1 MSTHSIYPQL
11 KVAAGCGKR
20 VLPLIAAIGMSLTV
34 HAAPVSVDKAAAVAK
49 TFLEQTLQ
57 VKSPVR
63 MELQSWPYDAVYLFA
78 MSHGGWMMVAAD
90 DCARPVLAY
99 SLYGRINPDSMPVAL
114 QNIVGVYQQEIG
126 QIRTVKG
133 LPCHEEWKQ
142 LLAGK
147 SIQQAKEEEVGPLL
161 TTQWYQKSPYNQLCP
176 GYTMTGCVAT
186 AMAQVMKYWNYPAFG
201 RGSHSYTDDSG
212 YGTQSADFGNTCYDW
227 DNMPNRL
234 TGNSTAAEKAAVAT
248 LMYHCGVSVNMHY
261 STVYSGT
268 TLIKC
273 ETALPDYFRYNRH
286 DIRYCAKGQMS
297 NDAWTDTLI
306 AELRLLH
313 PILYGGDGP
322 SGGHCFICDGFNAQ
336 RYLHFNLG
344 EDGEGDGYYQVGAI
358 TYGAYSFNQ
367 ANVAILGLHP
377 EYGLY
382 LSEETV
388 CFTRVA
394 AQRQVWFST
403 SDTVNAP
410 WTAIPSDDWIHVDN
424 TDFSHLGQVTIS
436 VTENNTGAERTG
448 TVIFSQGSLS
458 VTLNVVQE
466 AYDPATDYCLLTV
479 EMENT
484 HNEPWAGDAH
494 LSFESPSGT
503 VYGIAQHTANSRTST
518 ATISVAPHDVMVRWH
533 PGGALDRYI
542 NYKVKNRYGETL
554 VEVNNAYFD
563 GDDALIVWP
572 CNRLRIGDPQDVS
585 QKWNVSPNP
594 TTGRLTVTGNIDNGQ
609 PVCLEVLD
617 AAGRVLQR
625 TAGLT
630 VDITHLGT
638 GIYYIRIITENAVKV
653 IKVVKGLSQ

>member
-1 MSTHSIYPQL
+1 MKKIIFIIAL
-11 KVAAGCGKR
+11 FAI
-20 VLPLIAAIGMSLTV
+20 VLTI
-34 HAAPVSVDKAAAVAK
+34 HAAPVSAGKAAAVAQS
-49 TFLEQTLQ
+49 FLKQTLQ
-57 VKSPVR
+57 TKQSVKL
-63 MELQSWPYDAVYLFA
+63 ELCTWDYDAVYLFTPPQ
-78 MSHGGWMMVAAD
+78 GGWVMVAAD
-90 DCARPVLAY
+90 DCARPILAY
-99 SLYGRINPDSMPVAL
+99 SLTGTLRTDALPVAM
-114 QNIVGVYQQEIG
+114 QNIVSDYQQEIEHVRNAKA
-126 QIRTVKG
+126 I
-133 LPCHEEWKQ
+133 PCHEEWDM
-142 LLAGK
+142 LAKGM
-147 SIQQAKEEEVGPLL
+147 SLQSVEEEEVGPLL

-234 TGNSTAAEKAAVAT
+234 TGNSTAAEKTAVAT

-268 TLIKC
+268 TLVKC

-286 DIRYCAKGQMS
+286 DIRYRAKGQMS

-306 AELRLLH
+306 AELRLH
-313 PILYGGDGP
+313 RPILYGGDGP

-388 CFTRVA
+388 SFTRIA

-403 SDTVNAP
+403 SDTVDAP
-410 WTAIPSDDWIHVDN
+410 WSAVVSDNWIQIDN
-424 TDFSHLGQVTIS
+424 TDFNHLGQVTVS
-436 VTENNTGAERTG
+436 VSDNTTGMERTG
-448 TVIFSQGSLS
+448 TVFFTQGNLS

-466 AYDPATDYCLLTV
+466 AYDPATDYCPLTV

-494 LSFESPSGT
+494 LSFESLSGT
-503 VYGIAQHTANSRTST
+503 VYGIAHHTVNSRTST
-518 ATISVAPHDVMVRWH
+518 ATINVAPHDVMVRWH

-542 NYKVKNRYGETL
+542 NYKVKNRHGETL
-554 VEVNNAYFD
+554 IEVNNAYFD
-563 GDDALIVWP
+563 GDDVLVVWP
-572 CNRLRIGDPQDVS
+572 CNHLGVDDPQDV
-585 QKWNVSPNP
+585 KPEWCVSPNP
-594 TTGRLTVTGNIDNGQ
+594 TTGRITVTGGIDNGQ
-609 PVCLEVLD
+609 TVLLEVLD
-617 AAGRVLQR
+617 ASGRVLLHTVGT
-625 TAGLT
+625 TADLSH
-630 VDITHLGT
+630 VGT
-638 GIYYIRIITENAVKV
+638 GIYYIRIITENTVTIKKV
-653 IKVVKGLSQ
+653 LKD

>member
-1 MSTHSIYPQL
+1 MKKI
-11 KVAAGCGKR
+11 VFI
-20 VLPLIAAIGMSLTV
+20 IALFAIDITI
-34 HAAPVSVDKAAAVAK
+34 HAAPVSADKAAAVARS
-49 TFLEQTLQ
+49 FLKQTLQ
-57 VKSPVR
+57 VKQSV
-63 MELQSWPYDAVYLFA
+63 MLELRAWDYDAVYLFTLPQE
-78 MSHGGWMMVAAD
+78 GWVMVAAD

-99 SLYGRINPDSMPVAL
+99 SLTGTLNTETLPVAL
-114 QNIVGVYQQEIG
+114 QNIVSVYQQEIA
-126 QIRTVKG
+126 QIRNAKDISS
-133 LPCHEEWKQ
+133 HEEWN
-142 LLAGK
+142 LLNKGMSLQSAE
-147 SIQQAKEEEVGPLL
+147 EEEVGPLL

-201 RGSHSYTDDSG
+201 KGSHSYTDDSG
-212 YGTQSADFGNTCYDW
+212 YGTQSADFGNTRYDW

-234 TGNSTAAEKAAVAT
+234 TGSSTAAEKTAVAT

-273 ETALPDYFRYNRH
+273 ETALPEYFRYNRH
-286 DIRYCAKGQMS
+286 DIRYRAKGQMS

-306 AELRLLH
+306 AELRLHH
-313 PILYGGDGP
+313 PILYGGNGP

-367 ANVAILGLHP
+367 ANDAILGLHP

-388 CFTRVA
+388 SFTRNA
-394 AQRQVWFST
+394 DQRQVWFST
-403 SDTVNAP
+403 SDTLDAP
-410 WTAIPSDDWIHVDN
+410 WTAVVSDNWIEISN
-424 TDFSHLGQVTIS
+424 TDFNHLGQVTVNVS
-436 VTENNTGAERTG
+436 ENATGMERTG
-448 TVIFSQGSLS
+448 TVVFTQGNLS

-466 AYDPATDYCLLTV
+466 AYDPATDYCPLTV

-494 LSFESPSGT
+494 LSFESLSGT

-542 NYKVKNRYGETL
+542 NYKVKNRHGETL

-563 GDDALIVWP
+563 GADVLVVWP
-572 CNRLRIGDPQDVS
+572 CNHLGVDDPQDV
-585 QKWNVSPNP
+585 KPEWCVSPNP
-594 TTGRLTVTGNIDNGQ
+594 TTGRISLTGGIDNGQ
-609 PVCLEVLD
+609 PIRMEVLD
-617 AAGRVLQR
+617 ATGRVLLHTVGP
-625 TAGLT
+625 TADLT
-630 VDITHLGT
+630 HVGT
-638 GIYYIRIITENAVKV
+638 GIYYIRIITEDTVTIKKV
-653 IKVVKGLSQ
+653 LKD

>member
-1 MSTHSIYPQL
+1 MKKIL
-11 KVAAGCGKR
+11 FI
-20 VLPLIAAIGMSLTV
+20 IALFAIDLSL
-34 HAAPVSVDKAAAVAK
+34 HAAPVSAGKAAAVAQS
-49 TFLEQTLQ
+49 FLKQTLQ
-57 VKSPVR
+57 VKQSVGL
-63 MELQSWPYDAVYLFA
+63 ELRTWDYDAVYLFTLPQ
-78 MSHGGWMMVAAD
+78 GGWVMVAAD

-99 SLYGRINPDSMPVAL
+99 SLTGTLHTDALPVAM
-114 QNIVGVYQQEIG
+114 QNIVSVYQQEIALARSAKD
-126 QIRTVKG
+126 IR
-133 LPCHEEWKQ
+133 CHEEWDM
-142 LLAGK
+142 LAEGL
-147 SIQQAKEEEVGPLL
+147 SLQSVEEEEVGPLL
-161 TTQWYQKSPYNQLCP
+161 TTQWFQKSPYNQLCP

-212 YGTQSADFGNTCYDW
+212 YGNTRYEW
-227 DNMPNRL
+227 GNMPNRL
-234 TGNSTAAEKAAVAT
+234 TGNSTAAEKTAVAT

-268 TLIKC
+268 TLVKC
-273 ETALPDYFRYNRH
+273 ATALPDYFRYNRR
-286 DIRYCAKGQMS
+286 DIRYRAKGQMS

-313 PILYGGDGP
+313 PILYGGNGP

-344 EDGEGDGYYQVGAI
+344 EEGEGDGYYQVGAI

-367 ANVAILGLHP
+367 ANDAILGLHP

-382 LSEETV
+382 LNEETV
-388 CFTRVA
+388 SFTRNA

-403 SDTVNAP
+403 SDTVDAP
-410 WTAIPSDDWIHVDN
+410 WTAVVSDNWIQIGN
-424 TDFSHLGQVTIS
+424 TDFDHLGQVTVNVS
-436 VTENNTGAERTG
+436 ENTTGMERTG
-448 TVIFSQGSLS
+448 TVLFTQGNLS

-466 AYDPATDYCLLTV
+466 AYDPVTDYCPLTV

-518 ATISVAPHDVMVRWH
+518 TTISVAPHDVMVRWH

-542 NYKVKNRYGETL
+542 NYKIKNRHGETL

-572 CNRLRIGDPQDVS
+572 CNRLGIDDPQEV
-585 QKWNVSPNP
+585 KPEWCVSPNP
-594 TTGRLTVTGNIDNGQ
+594 TTGRIIVTGGIDNGQ
-609 PVCLEVLD
+609 LVRLEVLD
-617 AAGRVLQR
+617 AAGRVLLHTVGT
-625 TAGLT
+625 TADLT
-630 VDITHLGT
+630 HVGT
-638 GIYYIRIITENAVKV
+638 GVFYVRIITDSTVTIKKV
-653 IKVVKGLSQ
+653 LKD